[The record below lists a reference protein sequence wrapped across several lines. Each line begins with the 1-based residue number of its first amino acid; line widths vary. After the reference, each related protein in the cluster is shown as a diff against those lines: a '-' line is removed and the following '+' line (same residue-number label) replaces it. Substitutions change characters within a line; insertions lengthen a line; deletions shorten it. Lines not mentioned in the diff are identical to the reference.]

1 MTAVIFRYC
10 LTLAFR
16 GEKDMKKEVMEEIK
30 KELDEADFTKK
41 DTEMDLPELQV
52 VSFAWGG
59 IASVVCR

>member
-30 KELDEADFTKK
+30 KELDD
-41 DTEMDLPELQV
+41 
-52 VSFAWGG
+52 AWGIG
-59 IASVVCR
+59 ERYVPRNYHVMMANA

>member
-41 DTEMDLPELQV
+41 IRK
-52 VSFAWGG
+52 W
-59 IASVVCR
+59 ICRNCRLYHLHGEE

>member
-30 KELDEADFTKK
+30 KELDEADFTN
-41 DTEMDLPELQV
+41 
-52 VSFAWGG
+52 
-59 IASVVCR
+59 CRLYHLHGEE

>member
-30 KELDEADFTKK
+30 KELDEADFTDK
-41 DTEMDLPELQV
+41 
-52 VSFAWGG
+52 
-59 IASVVCR
+59 